1 MSPDIFIE
9 DFERTENSDYL
20 HGVIGRSLI
29 VATRFDA
36 MCTALSKAIE
46 IKTGAVYLLASDE
59 DFDQFV
65 TQVETKYRTLNSS
78 IKSFELPDQM
88 SDILH
93 QARKARNEVAHS
105 LTKGLEGCIDTKI
118 SNDSLI
124 DEVSGLLAKIVDGD
138 IISSVLISNFN
149 DEPILNNVS
158 LEGYKDKIIN
168 WVVEP

>member
-65 TQVETKYRTLNSS
+65 TQAETKYRTLNSS
-78 IKSFELPDQM
+78 INSFELPDQI

>member
-78 IKSFELPDQM
+78 INSFELPDQI

>member
-36 MCTALSKAIE
+36 MCTALLKAIE

-65 TQVETKYRTLNSS
+65 TQAETKYRTLNSS
-78 IKSFELPDQM
+78 INSFELPDQI

-168 WVVEP
+168 WVVEQ

>member
-1 MSPDIFIE
+1 
-9 DFERTENSDYL
+9 
-20 HGVIGRSLI
+20 
-29 VATRFDA
+29 
-36 MCTALSKAIE
+36 
-46 IKTGAVYLLASDE
+46 
-59 DFDQFV
+59 
-65 TQVETKYRTLNSS
+65 
-78 IKSFELPDQM
+78 
-88 SDILH
+88 LH